1 MWMTANL
8 LTLKSG
14 CWTLQVLKLQ
24 SCYEDSGNNFGLNFM
39 DNLALPC
46 HWKWEDKS
54 LNAQTEAWEHT
65 PTHNK
70 HIWDAKRPW
79 VLGTTTTT
87 TNSIHTHIFLLSE
100 INTKWNSSDPYWTMT
115 TTFSRPICRHSW
127 SRTKNLYHI
136 QIQPNWYHSGIH
148 YPHNSVPPINKTSKH
163 SNQAPTTHEW
173 NSIWKIAAAL
183 WKRFPI
189 LGLSELFFPDIRRS
203 ADWFQE
209 PGILLDYFCT
219 ILILHP
225 PPSSKHRDFPYH
237 RGNSCRQEIG
247 CSSKTDK
254 SNFKSSPTHQNTNK
268 TSKKYMDHHPSD
280 TKREITPQFWNSG
293 SRKRSAT
300 HWSTWNYMEQNHI
313 KNNTQLLNPEREEYT
328 SHPSS

>member
-14 CWTLQVLKLQ
+14 GWTLQVLKLQ

-87 TNSIHTHIFLLSE
+87 NSIHTHIFLLSE

-115 TTFSRPICRHSW
+115 TTFSRPICRYSW

-148 YPHNSVPPINKTSKH
+148 YPHNSVPPIRTRHQNTPIYHHHTRMKFHLKNCCCVLT
-163 SNQAPTTHEW
+163 
-173 NSIWKIAAAL
+173 
-183 WKRFPI
+183 RFHI
-189 LGLSELFFPDIRRS
+189 LGLSELFFLDIRRS
-203 ADWFQE
+203 AGWF
-209 PGILLDYFCT
+209 
-219 ILILHP
+219 
-225 PPSSKHRDFPYH
+225 
-237 RGNSCRQEIG
+237 
-247 CSSKTDK
+247 
-254 SNFKSSPTHQNTNK
+254 
-268 TSKKYMDHHPSD
+268 
-280 TKREITPQFWNSG
+280 
-293 SRKRSAT
+293 
-300 HWSTWNYMEQNHI
+300 
-313 KNNTQLLNPEREEYT
+313 
-328 SHPSS
+328 